1 MVNELT
7 SPIGKVRVR
16 ELVIT
21 ETKTVAELLI
31 ELNLSKD
38 HVVLVEGERQEFD
51 DILHENDSVVVLP
64 IIAGG

>member
-1 MVNELT
+1 MNELT

-16 ELVIT
+16 ELVMI

-31 ELNLSKD
+31 DLNLSKD
-38 HVVLVEGERQEFD
+38 HVVLVEGERQELD
-51 DILHENDSVVVLP
+51 DILHENESVVILP

>member
-1 MVNELT
+1 MSELT

-16 ELVIT
+16 ELVMI

-31 ELNLSKD
+31 ELNLTKD
-38 HVVLVEGERQEFD
+38 HVVLVEGERQELD
-51 DILHENDSVVVLP
+51 DILHENESVVILP

>member
-1 MVNELT
+1 M
-7 SPIGKVRVR
+7 
-16 ELVIT
+16 T

-31 ELNLSKD
+31 ELALTKD
-38 HVVLVEGERQEFD
+38 HVVLVEGQRMNLK

>member
-1 MVNELT
+1 MTELT

-16 ELVIT
+16 ELVMT

-38 HVVLVEGERQEFD
+38 HVVIVEGERQEPN

>member
-1 MVNELT
+1 MVTELT

-16 ELVIT
+16 ELVMT

-31 ELNLSKD
+31 ELNLNKD
-38 HVVLVEGERQEFD
+38 HVVLVEGQRMELD
-51 DILHENDSVVVLP
+51 DILNEHDSVVVLP

>member
-1 MVNELT
+1 MNELT

-16 ELVIT
+16 ELVMI

-31 ELNLSKD
+31 ELNLTKD
-38 HVVLVEGERQEFD
+38 HVVLVEGERQELD
-51 DILHENDSVVVLP
+51 DILHENESVVILP

>member
-1 MVNELT
+1 MSELT

-16 ELVIT
+16 ELVMI
-21 ETKTVAELLI
+21 ETKTVTELLI

-38 HVVLVEGERQEFD
+38 HVVLVEGERQKLD
-51 DILHENDSVVVLP
+51 DILHENESVVILP